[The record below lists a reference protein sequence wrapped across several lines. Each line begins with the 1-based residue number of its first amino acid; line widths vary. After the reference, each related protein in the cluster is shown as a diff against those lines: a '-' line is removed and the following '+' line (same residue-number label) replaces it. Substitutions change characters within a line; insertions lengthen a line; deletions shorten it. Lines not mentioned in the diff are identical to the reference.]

1 MTMIP
6 KLRERLTQYE
16 AELRTIADWLERYS
30 MGQDVNDPL
39 PSATRDVWAAVRCC
53 REARMSL
60 EGME

>member
-6 KLRERLTQYE
+6 QLRDQLREHE
-16 AELRTIADWLERYS
+16 IALRTIADWLERYS